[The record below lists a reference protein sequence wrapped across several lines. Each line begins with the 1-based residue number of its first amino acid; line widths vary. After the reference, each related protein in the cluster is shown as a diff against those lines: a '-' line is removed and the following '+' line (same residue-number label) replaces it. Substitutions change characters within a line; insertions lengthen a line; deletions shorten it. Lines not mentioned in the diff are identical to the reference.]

1 MYSHWAFRGSSFSIH
16 ALLAESDPVVTS
28 TAGVATNFLS
38 TLSLR
43 RATPKSV
50 IYLLDEYF
58 LSTLSLR
65 RATRALL
72 SGSGSLRLFYPR
84 SPCGERP
91 RGRAV
96 LWVPSP
102 FLSTLSL
109 RRATISMG
117 IAAPATAIFYPRSPC
132 GERRPRQWGF
142 RLWGKIFYPRSPCGE
157 RRLWVCSAGF
167 GCFFLS
173 TLSLRRATLATW

>member
-1 MYSHWAFRGSSFSIH
+1 MYSHWAFRGSSFSIHALLAESDSKDPISSTSDIYFSIHALLAESDVSLMLYDTSSLIFLSTLSLRRATHYDNYNLHCVEFSIH

-109 RRATISMG
+109 RRAT
-117 IAAPATAIFYPRSPC
+117 
-132 GERRPRQWGF
+132 
-142 RLWGKIFYPRSPCGE
+142 
-157 RRLWVCSAGF
+157 
-167 GCFFLS
+167 
-173 TLSLRRATLATW
+173 